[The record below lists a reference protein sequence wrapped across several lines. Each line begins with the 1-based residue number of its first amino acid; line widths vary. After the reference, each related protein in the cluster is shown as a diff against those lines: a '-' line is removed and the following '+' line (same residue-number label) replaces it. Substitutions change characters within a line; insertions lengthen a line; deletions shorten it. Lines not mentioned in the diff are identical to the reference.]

1 MIMKINHKKAIK
13 MPIKQ
18 HPPKFANDMLTI
30 DEVAGWLRVHPITI
44 RRWEKQNHLKSYRIG
59 PKKSIRFMQKDVSDF
74 LAHSNKHNNKNGA
87 PPLK

>member
-1 MIMKINHKKAIK
+1 MTMKINSEKTMK

-18 HPPKFANDMLTI
+18 RSIKFSNDMLTI

-74 LAHSNKHNNKNGA
+74 LVHSDKYRTKNGV
-87 PPLK
+87 LH

>member
-1 MIMKINHKKAIK
+1 

-18 HPPKFANDMLTI
+18 RQIKFPNDMLTI

-59 PKKSIRFMQKDVSDF
+59 PKKSIRFLRKDVSDYI
-74 LAHSNKHNNKNGA
+74 ASNNKIRTRDI
-87 PPLK
+87 LS